1 MRTLKIPKFEGDAET
16 ARRELRAFAM
26 QVAEVLQ
33 YLQMAIE
40 ELQTAVEDQERKE

>member
-1 MRTLKIPKFEGDAET
+1 MRTLKIPKLEGDAAT